1 LAVEGLLAG
10 ASVRQAC
17 EWLGLG
23 WDAAQEIMR
32 RAVGRGWERRQ
43 RDQRPPLGLDEK
55 SCQRGH
61 SDLPLLTDWDPSRV
75 LAVVAERTGEA
86 ADPWWAT
93 LTPEQ
98 KAAVAAVAVDRW
110 KPFIQTIARPGPA
123 ADLVPDRFHV
133 RPYLNASVDQVRRQE
148 HQELLAEVDATL
160 RGPGHWGGI
169 IRSLSARSSGMSF
182 PGGRINP

>member
-1 LAVEGLLAG
+1 
-10 ASVRQAC
+10 
-17 EWLGLG
+17 
-23 WDAAQEIMR
+23 
-32 RAVGRGWERRQ
+32 
-43 RDQRPPLGLDEK
+43 
-55 SCQRGH
+55 
-61 SDLPLLTDWDPSRV
+61 
-75 LAVVAERTGEA
+75 
-86 ADPWWAT
+86 
-93 LTPEQ
+93 
-98 KAAVAAVAVDRW
+98 VDRW

-148 HQELLAEVDATL
+148 HQELLAEGDATL

>member
-1 LAVEGLLAG
+1 MEGLLAG

-32 RAVGRGWERRQ
+32 RAVARGWERRQ
-43 RDQRPPLGLDEK
+43 RDQRPHLGLDEK

-86 ADPWWAT
+86 ADPWWAHPHPGTESRGGSGGGGSVET
-93 LTPEQ
+93 LHPDDC
-98 KAAVAAVAVDRW
+98 KAGA
-110 KPFIQTIARPGPA
+110 
-123 ADLVPDRFHV
+123 
-133 RPYLNASVDQVRRQE
+133 
-148 HQELLAEVDATL
+148 
-160 RGPGHWGGI
+160 
-169 IRSLSARSSGMSF
+169 
-182 PGGRINP
+182 GGRPRA